1 MPAIVKLQ
9 LSLET
14 LAEAIS
20 SLDLTEKRQ
29 LQELIEQQIFAAE
42 EALYEDDA
50 ETQAE
55 IQAVRAEYKDGESV
69 TMLLQLMKSKQE
81 QPFYKTATAL
91 EWITAFRE
99 WAESHRQDTPLL
111 SDYALSRGG
120 IYDDDEDEHI

>member
-29 LQELIEQQIFAAE
+29 LQELIEQQIFEAE
-42 EALYEDDA
+42 EALYEDEA

-55 IQAVRAEYKDGESV
+55 IQAVRTEYRDGESM
-69 TMLLQLMKSKQE
+69 TIDEYLANRSE
-81 QPFYKTATAL
+81 Q
-91 EWITAFRE
+91 R
-99 WAESHRQDTPLL
+99 
-111 SDYALSRGG
+111 
-120 IYDDDEDEHI
+120 

>member
-29 LQELIEQQIFAAE
+29 LQELIEQQIFEAE

-50 ETQAE
+50 ETLAE
-55 IQAVRAEYKDGESV
+55 IQAVRTEYSDGESV
-69 TMLLQLMKSKQE
+69 TIDEFIANRSE
-81 QPFYKTATAL
+81 Q
-91 EWITAFRE
+91 R
-99 WAESHRQDTPLL
+99 
-111 SDYALSRGG
+111 
-120 IYDDDEDEHI
+120 

>member
-29 LQELIEQQIFAAE
+29 LQELIEQQIFEAE

-55 IQAVRAEYKDGESV
+55 IQAVRTEYRDGESL
-69 TMLLQLMKSKQE
+69 TIDEYLANRSE
-81 QPFYKTATAL
+81 Q
-91 EWITAFRE
+91 R
-99 WAESHRQDTPLL
+99 
-111 SDYALSRGG
+111 
-120 IYDDDEDEHI
+120 

>member
-29 LQELIEQQIFAAE
+29 LQELIEQQIFEAE

-50 ETQAE
+50 QTQAE
-55 IQAVRAEYKDGESV
+55 IQAIRAEYKDGD
-69 TMLLQLMKSKQE
+69 
-81 QPFYKTATAL
+81 F
-91 EWITAFRE
+91 ITVDEYLANR
-99 WAESHRQDTPLL
+99 
-111 SDYALSRGG
+111 SDQK
-120 IYDDDEDEHI
+120 